1 MNADLIQRLVPQL
14 YALVAELEAAA
25 PGRSF
30 TPDGHLLGSIG
41 EVIAAT
47 RYGLELTTA
56 STKGIDAHTADGIP
70 VEIKATTRG
79 SIALRG
85 EEPVCPEL
93 HLIALLIQKDGSA
106 IEIFNGPAAPVWAS
120 AGPIQSNGQRRISL
134 SALKRLHGE
143 IAESVQLQR
152 VGDLLQK
159 PLGNREH

>member
-1 MNADLIQRLVPQL
+1 MKAIDSQALFHRLITRL
-14 YALVAELEAAA
+14 YSLVAELEAAA

-79 SIALRG
+79 TIALRG

-106 IEIFNGPAAPVWAS
+106 IEVFNGPAAPVWAN
-120 AGPIQSNGQRRISL
+120 AGPVQSNGQRRISL
-134 SALKRLHGE
+134 SALKRLQAE
-143 IAESVQLQR
+143 IPDQARIAHTPGTVLR
-152 VGDLLQK
+152 
-159 PLGNREH
+159 